1 MISLCHAICCII
13 YSCEISS
20 NVYIYKIKCFYCAA
34 WSWKLLE
41 SISDNLK
48 STGVGVQVGSQNPDI
63 NMYCIAFVYNIHV
76 IYVCSFT

>member
-1 MISLCHAICCII
+1 MFS
-13 YSCEISS
+13 
-20 NVYIYKIKCFYCAA
+20 FYRAA

-63 NMYCIAFVYNIHV
+63 NMSCIALVYNTRYI
-76 IYVCSFT
+76 CM